1 MSYLKRLLT
10 RRSAAIAD
18 GADIPRRNLR
28 FALDEQI
35 PRYWYRGWPHV
46 TRFFDGLSIMFPLGE
61 KLFIESVVH
70 FRKTIENDPALAS
83 TVDAFV
89 YQEASHIREH
99 RSYNQLLAAQG
110 APVDSLEQ
118 LLLRRQEVGTK
129 FSPAMCL
136 AMTAS
141 LEHLTAVLSDQLLRN
156 PAVLKGADEK
166 MAMLWRWHAIEE
178 TEHKA
183 VAYDVLGVV
192 VSNPLWRYLMR
203 CGVMVIV
210 TGYFAV
216 DVMYF
221 IYRLASSDGQR
232 RNGREWLRLL
242 VWLFVSPGLLTRVFP
257 RWLAWFIPGFHPN
270 HLDTREV
277 LHAARQTLDE
287 YTGRTP

>member
-10 RRSAAIAD
+10 RRSPAKPVC
-18 GADIPRRNLR
+18 ADIPRRNVR
-28 FALDEQI
+28 FSLDEQT

-61 KLFIESVVH
+61 KLFIDSVVH
-70 FRKTIENDPALAS
+70 FRKAIESDPALAEA
-83 TVDAFV
+83 VDAFV

-99 RSYNQLLAAQG
+99 RSYNQQLAAQG
-110 APVDSLEQ
+110 APIDALEQ
-118 LLLRRQEVGTK
+118 LLLRRQEVGNK
-129 FSPAMCL
+129 FSPAMRL

-141 LEHLTAVLSDQLLRN
+141 LEHFTAILSDQLLRN
-156 PAVLKGADEK
+156 PAVLKGADGK
-166 MAMLWRWHAIEE
+166 MAMIWRWHAIEE

-183 VAYDVLGVV
+183 VAFDVLCSVV
-192 VSNPLWRYLMR
+192 RNPVWRYLMR
-203 CGVMVIV
+203 CGVMLIM

-221 IYRLASSDGQR
+221 IYRLAGNDGQR

-242 VWLFVSPGLLTRVFP
+242 GWLFVSPGPLTRVFP

-270 HLDTREV
+270 HLDTREA
-277 LHAARQTLDE
+277 LEAARQTLDE
-287 YTGRTP
+287 YAGRTP

>member
-1 MSYLKRLLT
+1 MSYLKRLFS
-10 RRSAAIAD
+10 RRSLTKSVS
-18 GADIPRRNLR
+18 ADIPRRTLR
-28 FALDEQI
+28 FALDEQV

-61 KLFIESVVH
+61 KLFIDSVVH
-70 FRKTIENDPALAS
+70 FRKAIDEDPALAQA
-83 TVDAFV
+83 VDAFV

-110 APVDSLEQ
+110 APIDALEQ
-118 LLLRRQEVGTK
+118 LLMRRQEVGNK
-129 FSPAMCL
+129 FSPVMRL

-141 LEHLTAVLSDQLLRN
+141 LEHFTAILSDQLLRH
-156 PAVLKGADEK
+156 PAILEGADTK

-192 VSNPLWRYLMR
+192 VSNPLRRYLMR
-203 CGVMVIV
+203 CGVMLIM
-210 TGYFAV
+210 TGYFAI
-216 DVMYF
+216 DVLYF
-221 IYRLASSDGQR
+221 IYRLASNDGQR

-242 VWLFVSPGLLTRVFP
+242 GWLFVRPGPLIRVFP
-257 RWLAWFIPGFHPN
+257 KWLAWFIPGFHPN
-270 HLDTREV
+270 HLDTREA
-277 LHAARQTLDE
+277 LATARQTLDE